1 MNNNYDTSEVENE
14 IRKILNESYV
24 SNLAV
29 KSKASSNDQNSFKN
43 LLDSRKSAIKN
54 TLDSNVRSI
63 HKVFYSKSD
72 VTNTNDDYMKSIYEI
87 YNAKEE
93 KRNQIR
99 NFGSNRLKP
108 IGISKTLDEFKESK
122 KQANHSQTNVYM
134 RSNNVSQE
142 TNVASNDF
150 ETGIIN
156 LRTRELSVSTYNTL
170 HENVQNDH
178 ITSENNFNFE
188 NNDLEFSSS
197 DDYV

>member
-43 LLDSRKSAIKN
+43 LLDSRNSAIKN

-72 VTNTNDDYMKSIYEI
+72 VTNTNDDYMKSIYDI

-142 TNVASNDF
+142 TNVASNDV

-156 LRTRELSVSTYNTL
+156 LRARELSVSTYNTL

>member
-122 KQANHSQTNVYM
+122 KQVNHSQTNVYM

-142 TNVASNDF
+142 TNVASNDV

-170 HENVQNDH
+170 HENVQYDH